1 MILTSLWWDYV
12 VYLPP
17 SQGVL
22 VLWMAYFQYFPE
34 FWKLPVDKFDFA
46 QSVIM
51 LYKKKKNFESFFGEH
66 RKLAKKDE
74 NITKAVNI
82 KYII

>member
-1 MILTSLWWDYV
+1 MLHLPGEMILTSLWWDYV

-51 LYKKKKNFESFFGEH
+51 LYQKNRRIFNHSS
-66 RKLAKKDE
+66 E
-74 NITKAVNI
+74 NIENLQRKTKI
-82 KYII
+82 

>member
-1 MILTSLWWDYV
+1 MIWTSLWWDNV

-51 LYKKKKNFESFFGEH
+51 LYKKKKRILNHSS
-66 RKLAKKDE
+66 E
-74 NITKAVNI
+74 NIENLQRKTK
-82 KYII
+82 K